1 MRCNVKQCS
10 TIQYNAVY
18 NPMRCHTMQCNT
30 LHCHTSRYNTILQRS
45 TMQCNAMQYRAM
57 QYHNTILYNP
67 IQDAATRYDTMPCN
81 AIRSNAMQSNA
92 VQYATRQVD
101 NTESHWECRKHYRVR
116 HNSIQHKHNA
126 TRYNCWGHLGMGSR
140 ESEIGPQSKRMCVK
154 YARMV
159 MLSMTGSGQRQHE
172 VVKTCVCSLP
182 GTHREAILWGVTLKK
197 NALGIAFAEHTVLW
211 KMRERAF
218 SIAWHCLKRACTF
231 SR

>member
-1 MRCNVKQCS
+1 MQSTIQCDTIQCSATPYTAIHRDTIQYYNAVPCNAMRCN
-10 TIQYNAVY
+10 TE
-18 NPMRCHTMQCNT
+18 RCNT
-30 LHCHTSRYNTILQRS
+30 TTQYYTIPYKTLQRD
-45 TMQCNAMQYRAM
+45 TTQCHAMQY
-57 QYHNTILYNP
+57 TP
-67 IQDAATRYDTMPCN
+67 
-81 AIRSNAMQSNA
+81 MQSNA

-182 GTHREAILWGVTLKK
+182 GTHREAILWGVTFKK
-197 NALGIAFAEHTVLW
+197 NALGIAFAEYLVL
-211 KMRERAF
+211 
-218 SIAWHCLKRACTF
+218 
-231 SR
+231 